1 MLAPIRGADVSMTA
15 EIEQLGAVF
24 RADGTAHD
32 LFELLASQ
40 GVNWIRLRLWVDPR
54 DESGAPYMGGTNDL
68 ATTIALARR
77 AKAAGHAVLLDLHY
91 SDFWTDPKKQS
102 TPKAWRGF
110 SGEALETR
118 VRDWTSDV
126 LAALAA
132 ADAAPDMVQVG
143 NEITNGMLWPE
154 GGTPRFI
161 DAERRFE
168 GEDAAAFDR
177 LTGLLHAGVAAVR
190 AAGDARVMIHLDF
203 GGANELYRGWFD
215 QAAVR
220 GLDFDVIGLSYYPY
234 WHGSLKDLGAN
245 LNDLALR
252 YGKDLVV
259 VETAYAWTGASPA
272 GHHQV
277 FTPELAEAGGY
288 PASPEGQAAF
298 LRDLYATVDDV
309 PGGRGLGIVYWE
321 PAWLPVAG
329 TTWAS
334 RAGMEYGDDVV
345 DESGSSWAN
354 QALFD
359 FDGNAL
365 PSLRALG
372 GGAGG
377 GAVAVPLGGLPAHR
391 SAGASERASARGD
404 GRGER

>member
-1 MLAPIRGADVSMTA
+1 MPIDGSKASPRLLLPMRGADVSMTA
-15 EIEQLGAVF
+15 EVEALGAVF
-24 RADGTAHD
+24 RADGTERD
-32 LFELLASQ
+32 LFGLLAEN

-54 DESGAPYMGGTNDL
+54 DESGEPYMGGTNDL
-68 ATTIALARR
+68 ETTIALARR
-77 AKAAGHAVLLDLHY
+77 AKAAGQRVLLDLHY

-102 TPKAWRGF
+102 IPKAWRGLT
-110 SGEALETR
+110 GAGLEAR
-118 VRDWTSDV
+118 VHDWTAEV
-126 LAALAA
+126 LAAL
-132 ADAAPDMVQVG
+132 DAAGAYPEMVQVG

-154 GGTPRFI
+154 GRTPRFL

-168 GEDAAAFDR
+168 REDPAAFDR
-177 LTGLLHAGVAAVR
+177 LTGLLEAGTAAVR
-190 AAGDARVMIHLDF
+190 ESGEARVMVHLDF

-215 QAAVR
+215 QATVR
-220 GLDFDVIGLSYYPY
+220 GLDYDAIGLSYYPY
-234 WHGSLKDLGAN
+234 WHGTLDDLGAN

-259 VETAYAWTGASPA
+259 VETAYAWTSERPE

-277 FTPELAEAGGY
+277 FTAKLAEGCGY
-288 PASPEGQAAF
+288 DVSPEGQAAF
-298 LRDLYATVDDV
+298 LRDLYAVVAAV

-321 PAWLPVAG
+321 PAWLPVPG

-345 DESGSSWAN
+345 DEAGSSWAN

-359 FDGNAL
+359 FDGSAL

-372 GGAGG
+372 GA
-377 GAVAVPLGGLPAHR
+377 
-391 SAGASERASARGD
+391 
-404 GRGER
+404 

>member
-1 MLAPIRGADVSMTA
+1 MPTDSSQASPRLLPIRGADVSMTT
-15 EIEQLGAVF
+15 EIEERGAVF
-24 RADGTAHD
+24 RSGGAER
-32 LFELLASQ
+32 ELLGLLAEN

-54 DESGAPYMGGTNDL
+54 DEDGNPYMGGTSDL
-68 ATTIALARR
+68 ATTIGLARR
-77 AKAAGHAVLLDLHY
+77 AKAAGQRILLDLHY

-102 TPKAWRGF
+102 TPKAWRGLT
-110 SGEALETR
+110 GADLQAR
-118 VRDWTSDV
+118 VHDWTAEV

-132 ADAAPDMVQVG
+132 AEVAPDMVQVG

-154 GGTPRFI
+154 GRTPKFNDRT
-161 DAERRFE
+161 RRFE
-168 GEDAAAFDR
+168 GEDEAAYDR
-177 LTGLLHAGVAAVR
+177 LAGLLKAGAAAVR
-190 AAGDARVMIHLDF
+190 EAGSAQVMIHLDF

-215 QAAVR
+215 AVTAR
-220 GLDFDVIGLSYYPY
+220 GVDFDLIGLSYYPY
-234 WHGSLKDLGAN
+234 WHGTLADLGAN
-245 LNDLALR
+245 LDDIAAR

-259 VETAYAWTGASPA
+259 VETAYAWTGAEPE

-277 FTPELAEAGGY
+277 FNAKLAEPCGY
-288 PASPEGQAAF
+288 AVSHEGQSAF
-298 LRDLYATVDDV
+298 LRDLYATVAAV
-309 PGGRGLGIVYWE
+309 PEGRGLGIVYWE

-345 DESGSSWAN
+345 DEAGNSWAN

-372 GGAGG
+372 GA
-377 GAVAVPLGGLPAHR
+377 
-391 SAGASERASARGD
+391 
-404 GRGER
+404 